1 MEVLKETSALAV
13 SFQLS
18 YETEL
23 ALQYG
28 MDLRTAM

>member
-1 MEVLKETSALAV
+1 MDVPKETSALAV

-23 ALQYG
+23 PLQYG
-28 MDLRTAM
+28 MDLRTSF